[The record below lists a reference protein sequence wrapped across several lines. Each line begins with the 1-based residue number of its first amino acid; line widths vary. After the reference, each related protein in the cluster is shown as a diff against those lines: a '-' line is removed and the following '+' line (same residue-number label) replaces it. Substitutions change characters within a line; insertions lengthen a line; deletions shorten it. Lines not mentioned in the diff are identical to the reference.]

1 MEQPKESRLKPTFR
15 LDLLEAG
22 IEPIPPVAARTGGLG
37 VDEVA
42 SLAVHAGSLCQKD
55 PAFLGLVAAIGLLI
69 FLELMGAVGE
79 LALLLVGAEAEFDE
93 FFTEL
98 RFFLILLYGRFAIGY
113 LLVVPR
119 GGRVLGRG
127 GIVELL
133 LRLEDWDSI
142 EGQLQGSSSDHA
154 NLICK
159 LF

>member
-15 LDLLEAG
+15 LDLLKAS
-22 IEPIPPVAARTGGLG
+22 IELIPPMVARTGGLG
-37 VDEVA
+37 MDEIA
-42 SLAVHAGSLCQKD
+42 PLTIHAGALRQED
-55 PAFLGLVAAIGLLI
+55 ATFFGLVATIRLLI
-69 FLELMGAVGE
+69 FLELMRAMGE
-79 LALLLVGAEAEFDE
+79 LTLLLIGTEAKFNK

-98 RFFLILLYGRFAIGY
+98 RFFLILLYGRFAIGD

-119 GGRVLGRG
+119 GGRVLSRG

-133 LRLEDWDSI
+133 LGLEGWSSI

>member
-1 MEQPKESRLKPTFR
+1 MEQPKEPRLKPTFR

-22 IEPIPPVAARTGGLG
+22 IELIPPMIARTGGLG
-37 VDEVA
+37 VDEIA
-42 SLAVHAGSLCQKD
+42 SLAIHAGSLRQKD
-55 PAFLGLVAAIGLLI
+55 PAFLGLIPTIRLLV
-69 FLELMGAVGE
+69 FLELMRPMRE
-79 LALLLVGAEAEFDE
+79 FTLLLIGTEAKFNK

-113 LLVVPR
+113 LLVSPR
-119 GGRVLGRG
+119 RGRVLSRW

-133 LRLEDWDSI
+133 LRLEGWGSI